1 MSKPTLLELVQD
13 ILSDADG
20 DEVNSI
26 GETIESMQVARVV
39 RNCYRAI
46 VEEFDLQGEECAFQL
61 EASTS
66 ATRPTHMTIPAN
78 IFDVSMVRYAKKE
91 VPYVTPADFLEK
103 TETRDLTESHH
114 VEVTDPTLLKLV
126 LRNNAP
132 PRFWT
137 SFDGARSIVFDSWEE
152 SVDGVMQTS
161 KTECLGKRKREL
173 VLEDSS
179 EVELPDT
186 LHAFLYNEAREMYF
200 ELYKDGAPR
209 KVNEAARRS
218 RVRAKERRNK
228 IATPHDTLPDYGRK
242 RRG

>member
-1 MSKPTLLELVQD
+1 MAKPTLLEIVQD

-26 GETIESMQVARVV
+26 GDTIESMQVARVI
-39 RNCYRAI
+39 RNCYRAL
-46 VEEFDLQGEECAFQL
+46 VEEFDLQGEDCAFQL
-61 EASTS
+61 ESTTS
-66 ATRPTHMTIPAN
+66 ANRPTHMTIPAN
-78 IFDVSMVRYAKKE
+78 VFDVRMVRYNKKE
-91 VPYVTPADFLEK
+91 VPYVTPAEFLER
-103 TETRDLTESHH
+103 TETRDVSEAHH
-114 VEVTDPTLLKLV
+114 VEVVDPTLLTLV
-126 LRNNAP
+126 LRNNHP
-132 PRFWT
+132 PQFWT
-137 SFDGARSIVFDSWEE
+137 SFDGARSVVFDSWEE
-152 SVDGVMQTS
+152 DTDGVMQTS

-173 VLEDSS
+173 VLEDSA

-228 IATPHDTLPDYGRK
+228 LATPIDTLPDYGRK
-242 RRG
+242 PRG